1 MKTCMYYLY
10 EYENVYIYY
19 LPLTKRFCA
28 KGDQENDKT
37 MTMAPL
43 GFLNE
48 DVTTAGSTVDI
59 RVHYIYPDSYLSKT

>member
-1 MKTCMYYLY
+1 MCMKTCMYYLY

-43 GFLNE
+43 GFIDE
-48 DVTTAGSTVDI
+48 DVKTAG
-59 RVHYIYPDSYLSKT
+59 